1 MKFKFIPQE
10 ENVCLERQ
18 MYVVDDEFAL
28 KIQMYG
34 SQCECVEEVVLS
46 LEVNFMPLEE
56 NLCYRR

>member
-1 MKFKFIPQE
+1 M
-10 ENVCLERQ
+10 CLERQ